1 MTPIQ
6 YSALFVA
13 VCAVAACAQPG
24 VAPQPSSDEVRLEQ
38 RFQRLDAN
46 GDGFVIWKEA
56 APLRA
61 RDFRHMDSNK
71 DRAITQA
78 EYTAALPFAVFD
90 QNADGAIS
98 REEFLATHHRMFM
111 RFDADADQRIS
122 FLEFATAQR
131 AAGR

>member
-1 MTPIQ
+1 
-6 YSALFVA
+6 
-13 VCAVAACAQPG
+13 
-24 VAPQPSSDEVRLEQ
+24 
-38 RFQRLDAN
+38 
-46 GDGFVIWKEA
+46 
-56 APLRA
+56 
-61 RDFRHMDSNK
+61 MDSNK